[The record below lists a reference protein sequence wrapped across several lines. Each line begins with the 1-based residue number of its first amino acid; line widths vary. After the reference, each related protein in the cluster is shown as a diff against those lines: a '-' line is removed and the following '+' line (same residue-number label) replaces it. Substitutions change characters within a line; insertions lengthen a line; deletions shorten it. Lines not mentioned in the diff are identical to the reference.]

1 MSHKIEK
8 VEPSNWTAVFKDG
21 NKTYT
26 RSFSTD
32 RSMTHAELS
41 AEARKLEPN
50 KLITVFKP
58 DEHIAKGDHPM
69 EGNFV

>member
-1 MSHKIEK
+1 
-8 VEPSNWTAVFKDG
+8 
-21 NKTYT
+21 
-26 RSFSTD
+26 
-32 RSMTHAELS
+32 MTHAELS